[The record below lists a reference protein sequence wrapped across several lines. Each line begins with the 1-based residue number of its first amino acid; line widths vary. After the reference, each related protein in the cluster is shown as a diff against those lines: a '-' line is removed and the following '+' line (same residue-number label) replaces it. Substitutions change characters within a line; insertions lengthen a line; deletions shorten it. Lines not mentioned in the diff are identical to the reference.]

1 MISRLR
7 LGVAGVSL
15 AALLAL
21 PLFPSDASAQA
32 SSRFRVMVTNLMP
45 GEDTDDD
52 FGKDLAKELRKL
64 INELPTHQPVDEDD
78 IKDGAKQFDMDMEDL
93 NCIRSLQL
101 ATQIDAQLVMC
112 GEYTENKQDK
122 TFSLSGVQ
130 FAAPGGASFAIED
143 KTWGEKQHQEAAH
156 EIFTAFETYVDQL
169 RVAQF
174 CGDYFNSSDYGNAEA
189 QCSRAIEMNPNDAQ
203 VRYIYARTLMEM
215 DRNEDA
221 YEQAKRVVELDQLHE
236 DGLLTVAYLATTMG
250 NREEGRSYY
259 DTYLQLNP
267 GNAQVRMNIAYD
279 MAQAGDPE
287 GGMLLIEEG
296 LANDAENTDMLI
308 MHAGFASS
316 AAAEAKRAAGNT
328 EQMAPEVRALY
339 EKALESYD
347 AAYAVM
353 GAEMEANHL
362 RNMIAAHNE
371 LGQLDQA
378 VTMAERAL
386 ETHDDQA
393 QLWSIYADVLK
404 RAGRLDDA
412 IAALDET
419 TARDGEY
426 QNVKAREASWRLEAG
441 QIQESVAAAQMAV
454 ERGEQTADAMAR
466 MFFGNAY
473 NQGINVKNF
482 DHAIR
487 LLELAKSEFEV
498 SDGEA
503 GQLDF
508 WHGYALL
515 QAGIERQGPQTLQTA
530 QATLPLFQQANNLF
544 QLGRVAG
551 YADTQPSIN
560 IQQYRDASAQYM
572 EIQQAI
578 IDRGS

>member
-1 MISRLR
+1 MISRIR

-21 PLFPSDASAQA
+21 PLFPSEASAQA
-32 SSRFRVMVTNLMP
+32 GSRFRVMVTNLMP

-52 FGKDLAKELRKL
+52 FGKDLAKELREL

-122 TFSLSGVQ
+122 TFSLTGVQ
-130 FAAPGGASFAIED
+130 FAAPGGATFAIED
-143 KTWGEKQHQEAAH
+143 KTWGEKQHEEAAL

-189 QCSRAIEMNPNDAQ
+189 QCSRAIEMNPSDAQ

-215 DRNEDA
+215 DRNEEA
-221 YEQAKRVVELDQLHE
+221 YEQAKQVVEIDQLHE
-236 DGLLTVAYLATTMG
+236 DGLQTAGYLATTLG
-250 NREEGRSYY
+250 NRDEGRRFYE
-259 DTYLQLNP
+259 TYLQLNP

-279 MAQAGDPE
+279 MAQAGDPQ

-328 EQMAPEVRALY
+328 EEMAPEVRTLY

-353 GAEMEANHL
+353 GAEMQASHL

-386 ETHDDQA
+386 QTHDGEA

-404 RAGRLDDA
+404 RAERLDDA
-412 IAALDET
+412 IVALDEAAT
-419 TARDGEY
+419 RDAQY
-426 QNVKAREASWRLEAG
+426 PNLKAREASWRLEAG
-441 QIQESVAAAQMAV
+441 QVEESVAAAQLAV

-466 MFFGNAY
+466 MFFGSAY

-482 DHAIR
+482 DHAIQ
-487 LLELAKSEFEV
+487 LLELAKGEFQV

-544 QLGRVAG
+544 QLGRVAS

-560 IQQYRDASAQYM
+560 IQQYRDASSQYM